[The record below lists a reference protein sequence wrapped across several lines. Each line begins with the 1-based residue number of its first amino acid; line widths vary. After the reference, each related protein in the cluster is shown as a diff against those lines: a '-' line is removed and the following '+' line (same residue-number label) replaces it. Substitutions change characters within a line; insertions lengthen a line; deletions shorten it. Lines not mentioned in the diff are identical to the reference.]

1 MGLLD
6 GLLGGG
12 GGEGSPL
19 GAITDLLGSQEG
31 GLGGLLSA
39 FEQGGLGEAAKSWVS
54 SGENLPVS
62 ADQIQ
67 TILSSGVLAD
77 FASRLGIDPKQ
88 AAGTLADVLPQVIDQ
103 LTPGGKLPAGG
114 LGGLGDLLGKLR

>member
-12 GGEGSPL
+12 GDGSPV

-39 FEQGGLGEAAKSWVS
+39 FEQGGLGEMAKSWVS

-67 TILSSGVLAD
+67 TVLSSGVLAD

-88 AAGTLADVLPQVIDQ
+88 AAGTLAEVLPQVIDQ

-114 LGGLGDLLGKLR
+114 LGGVADLLGKLGR

>member
-12 GGEGSPL
+12 DGSPV

-39 FEQGGLGEAAKSWVS
+39 FEQGGLGEMAKSWVG

-88 AAGTLADVLPQVIDQ
+88 AAGTLAEVLPQVIDQ
-103 LTPGGKLPAGG
+103 LTPGGKLPSGG
-114 LGGLGDLLGKLR
+114 LGGLGDLLGKLGR

>member
-12 GGEGSPL
+12 GDGSPI
-19 GAITDLLGSQEG
+19 GAITDLLGQQEG
-31 GLGGLLSA
+31 GLGGLLGA
-39 FEQGGLGEAAKSWVS
+39 FEQGGLGEMAKSWVS

-67 TILSSGVLAD
+67 TVLSSGVLAD

-88 AAGTLADVLPQVIDQ
+88 AAGTLAEVLPQVIDR
-103 LTPGGKLPAGG
+103 LTPNGELPSGG
-114 LGGLGDLLGKLR
+114 LGGVADLLGKLGR

>member
-12 GGEGSPL
+12 GEGSPM
-19 GAITDLLGSQEG
+19 GAITDLLGQQEG
-31 GLGGLLSA
+31 GLGGLLGA
-39 FEQGGLGEAAKSWVS
+39 FEQGGLGEMARSWVGT
-54 SGENLPVS
+54 GENLPVS

-67 TILSSGVLAD
+67 TVLSSGVLAD

-88 AAGTLADVLPQVIDQ
+88 AAGTLAEVLPQVIDR
-103 LTPGGKLPAGG
+103 LTPNGELPAGG
-114 LGGLGDLLGKLR
+114 LGGVADLLGKLR

>member
-12 GGEGSPL
+12 GEGSPM
-19 GAITDLLGSQEG
+19 GAITDLLGQQEG
-31 GLGGLLSA
+31 GLGGLLGA
-39 FEQGGLGEAAKSWVS
+39 FEQGGLGEMARSWVGT
-54 SGENLPVS
+54 GENLPVT

-67 TILSSGVLAD
+67 TVLSSGVLAD

-88 AAGTLADVLPQVIDQ
+88 AAGTLAEVLPQVIDR
-103 LTPGGKLPAGG
+103 LTPGGQLPSGG
-114 LGGLGDLLGKLR
+114 LGGVADLLGKLR